1 MNVFA
6 FYDNNSNV
14 LYTINT
20 TNLENIDELPTWL
33 VSINCDSHSSSVS
46 CHLFKYENINTIL
59 TEEEFNMLCNI
70 KLLTKDSAQSI
81 IDKLKSSENEDLLY
95 SIVDEEKEILME
107 EHGIDEDEYNTIANN
122 FSDYY
127 LDRNCVSVVYCDYEE
142 LGQSYVDDCERLS
155 LSLYQYFD
163 FESLGRDMVNDNST
177 SYVVLPDDRIV
188 CLNK

>member
-6 FYDNNSNV
+6 FYDNNTNV

-20 TNLENIDELPTWL
+20 TNLENVDKLPTWL
-33 VSINCDSHSSSVS
+33 VSINCDSHSSSES
-46 CHLFKYENINTIL
+46 CHLFKYEDINTIL

-81 IDKLKSSENEDLLY
+81 IDKLKSTENEGLLY
-95 SIVDEEKEILME
+95 SIVDEEKEYLME
-107 EHGIDEDEYNTIANN
+107 EHGIDEDEYNSIAKN

-127 LDRNCVSVVYCDYEE
+127 LDRHCIAVVYDDYEE
-142 LGQSYVDDCERLS
+142 VGQTYVDDCERLS
-155 LSLYQYFD
+155 QSLYKYFD

-177 SYVVLPDDRIV
+177 SYVVLSDDRIAY
-188 CLNK
+188 LNK

>member
-14 LYTINT
+14 LYSINT
-20 TNLENIDELPTWL
+20 TNLENIDKLPTWL

-46 CHLFKYENINTIL
+46 CHSFEYEDINTIL

-81 IDKLKSSENEDLLY
+81 IDKLKSTENENLLY

-107 EHGIDEDEYNTIANN
+107 EHGIDEDEYDSIASK

-127 LDRNCVSVVYCDYEE
+127 LDRHCVSIVYDNYEE
-142 LGQSYVDDCERLS
+142 VGQTYVDDCERLS
-155 LSLYQYFD
+155 QSLYQYFD

-177 SYVVLPDDRIV
+177 SYVVLTDNRIV